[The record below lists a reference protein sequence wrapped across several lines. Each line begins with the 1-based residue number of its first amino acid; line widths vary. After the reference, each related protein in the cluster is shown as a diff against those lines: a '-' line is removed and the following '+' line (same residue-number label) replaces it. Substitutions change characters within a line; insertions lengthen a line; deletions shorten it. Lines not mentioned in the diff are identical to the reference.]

1 VGGIIILETIADS
14 IAFSFSFFLNLMS
27 NPFQKSSNKSCSAIA
42 WALLSQSMWLPILVI
57 DTQDRLASK
66 SDDYNFT
73 TQVPHQQLSRDM
85 AEKLASKLSPDSD
98 LTIANKPDADSNSG
112 ILLNA
117 ILPESNK
124 KVFSEISASTPA
136 DQKPSKLAFSAPPAP
151 NQLQLSYQ
159 PKSIIPGFSNLST
172 SPVGRA
178 PAYPDLLRRMYSKA
192 ELLGGV
198 VSLQDLSEPDMPPI
212 ARAER
217 AQWALSGD
225 PLAPIPQVW
234 RESMRKALQSLSTG
248 SSPSER
254 SVSASKVERSTVNSA
269 RVIHIPSSKVRRSAD
284 VPLALQ
290 PDGSVDILN
299 SPDDPAVVEEIKT
312 WSSKQELPSKGS
324 ISPAIVHLHHVAPPN
339 EVVTNRQ
346 QHRQPEN
353 SSQESIV
360 PASAPT
366 PSAVEEAPAQQ
377 ANEQPASVDTLG
389 NVSPPESVSNASA
402 TETSS
407 TSEVKP

>member
-1 VGGIIILETIADS
+1 
-14 IAFSFSFFLNLMS
+14 MS
-27 NPFQKSSNKSCSAIA
+27 NLFPKSPKKSYSAVA

-57 DTQDRLASK
+57 DTQDRLASMGN
-66 SDDYNFT
+66 DYSFT
-73 TQVPHQQLSRDM
+73 TQVPHQHLSRGM
-85 AEKLASKLSPDSD
+85 AEKLANKLSSD
-98 LTIANKPDADSNSG
+98 PQLFVAKKLSSTSDSG
-112 ILLNA
+112 IILNA
-117 ILPESNK
+117 TLPESDK
-124 KVFSEISASTPA
+124 QVFSEISTPA
-136 DQKPSKLAFSAPPAP
+136 GQHLSPLAYSAPPAP
-151 NQLQLSYQ
+151 KEFQLAYQ
-159 PKSIIPGFSNLST
+159 QKPNNLGFSKLSESSVRRT
-172 SPVGRA
+172 
-178 PAYPDLLRRMYSKA
+178 PAYPDLLRRMYSRA

-198 VSLQDLSEPDMPPI
+198 ISLHDLSEPDMPPI

-248 SSPSER
+248 ASSVDQQLSPP
-254 SVSASKVERSTVNSA
+254 KLQRSTVNSA

-324 ISPAIVHLHHVAPPN
+324 ISPAIVHLHHVAPPT
-339 EVVTNRQ
+339 EVVINRQ
-346 QHRQPEN
+346 QNRQPDY
-353 SSQESIV
+353 SPQETIG
-360 PASAPT
+360 PATAPAAIPSPTFVEQAPT
-366 PSAVEEAPAQQ
+366 QQ
-377 ANEQPASVDTLG
+377 ASDQPASVEEPG
-389 NVSPPESVSNASA
+389 NLPPPEAVSDATAS
-402 TETSS
+402 ETSP